1 MIGAEPGKPHVS
13 LLEVLCG
20 IVAIAI
26 PLVLALSILRYA
38 VNAPYWDEFDWT
50 PLILHAHAGTVTF
63 DDLWAQHNDHRM
75 FFGNL
80 IAVGLASLGGWNQV
94 RECFASLVVAVIG
107 QIFVLALLR
116 ADFAPRT
123 ASVLLVL
130 DSLLLFSFSQ
140 EGSWIWGFQTSWFLI
155 NTCVFGVL
163 WALRTS
169 PLSVFNFALAISF
182 AFVASF
188 SSLFGLNVWPT
199 GLLALSLL
207 HPLRLSMLAWI
218 GFAVIATALYFYRYD
233 FLLQGSSA
241 AATHATP
248 ETSLVFFLVY
258 LGSPLGNWAGIDLS
272 ATAGALGLVA
282 YIALAVVALI
292 RPRSEMMHKRAASWF
307 ALGVFAIFCGVLTT
321 VGRSGSGTAF
331 ALESRYITPA
341 TMLWIGLLSLGV
353 IWFSSVWERRVAR
366 IAAFASLTLGAAT
379 FVLTALH
386 GLDRMD
392 ADYGIHVRAYCVERR
407 AAAAPDDELTAA
419 YPEPS
424 RARSDL
430 AALAAIG
437 VGPEADSSADGGRSA
452 PCR

>member
-1 MIGAEPGKPHVS
+1 LDLGLSDVLVSDQYLRLRRLMGAENIATKRFQFRPRHFVCFRCVVFQPFWPQRLANRFIGAF
-13 LLEVLCG
+13 
-20 IVAIAI
+20 A
-26 PLVLALSILRYA
+26 
-38 VNAPYWDEFDWT
+38 
-50 PLILHAHAGTVTF
+50 
-63 DDLWAQHNDHRM
+63 
-75 FFGNL
+75 
-80 IAVGLASLGGWNQV
+80 
-94 RECFASLVVAVIG
+94 FASVA
-107 QIFVLALLR
+107 
-116 ADFAPRT
+116 
-123 ASVLLVL
+123 
-130 DSLLLFSFSQ
+130 
-140 EGSWIWGFQTSWFLI
+140 
-155 NTCVFGVL
+155 
-163 WALRTS
+163 
-169 PLSVFNFALAISF
+169 
-182 AFVASF
+182 
-188 SSLFGLNVWPT
+188 
-199 GLLALSLL
+199 
-207 HPLRLSMLAWI
+207 
-218 GFAVIATALYFYRYD
+218 ALYFYRYD

-292 RPRSEMMHKRAASWF
+292 RPRSEMMHKRVASWF